1 MKLVSICKFSSVKKL
16 TELILLKCGWESKFK
31 KSLCYILQT
40 INQGQKIEFAVK
52 VGGPKPLTVTW
63 YLNGTKLK
71 SSKNRKVTYS
81 SSQGDAKM
89 LVMES
94 DAEDHG
100 EYTLEVSNQFG
111 QVTQTCMVTV
121 ISKFLYPFAL
131 ITKNHGSCII
141 VSSLGLFS
149 DKLTTT
155 YDMFALCWTP
165 DLENP

>member
-1 MKLVSICKFSSVKKL
+1 M
-16 TELILLKCGWESKFK
+16 
-31 KSLCYILQT
+31 LCYILQT

-121 ISKFLYPFAL
+121 ISKFIIRSHSHSVF
-131 ITKNHGSCII
+131 TKNHGSCII
-141 VSSLGLFS
+141 ASSLGLFS
-149 DKLTTT
+149 DKLITT
-155 YDMFALCWTP
+155 YDMFVLCWTP